1 MLDTVLAKTILT
13 IVCVHAGNRPS
24 PSWKSQVIIRSQPQP
39 GYTKESDAITI
50 D

>member
-24 PSWKSQVIIRSQPQP
+24 PSWKSQVIIRSQP
-39 GYTKESDAITI
+39 GYTEESDAITI